1 MRGLLTAA
9 ALAAGAMVA
18 LEAVLVLGLGWNLPS
33 WALVVLPFAAAF
45 AVFLGTGRLRAVRR
59 EKRRRLRARRMYR
72 RDVREPA
79 VPEVGPSGPGELEL
93 VPVRADD
100 GGYQR

>member
-1 MRGLLTAA
+1 MKGLLTAA
-9 ALAAGAMVA
+9 ALAAGVAVA
-18 LEAVLVLGLGWNLPS
+18 LEAVLVLGLGWHPPS
-33 WALVVLPFAAAF
+33 WALVVIPVVAAF
-45 AVFLGTGRLRAVRR
+45 AAFLGTGRLRAVRR
-59 EKRRRLRARRMYR
+59 QKRRRVRARRTYR

-93 VPVRADD
+93 VPVRTDN